1 MPDQSPHVIKA
12 ETESRELSGPA
23 REPAEAREAGLHRE
37 ASLHRE
43 AGLNTANPASPR
55 TLVDH
60 RSSIV
65 DREESAGAHSPLTRR
80 SFMSTLSLLGLGTG
94 LFPGVLWAS
103 YRQRRQITAAMVADA
118 EAVAGIE
125 LTEEWREKVVD
136 GVNDYAEGYEAV
148 RKLDMPNSVYPAL
161 LFEATP
167 PDETLPVGPGRVR
180 ASRVGR
186 VRRPA
191 DLEQVAFW
199 PVTELAALVRSRQ
212 VSSSE
217 LTRMYLDRL
226 KRHGPTL
233 QCVITLTEE
242 RALAQARQ
250 ADADIKAGRYRGPL
264 HGIPW
269 GAKDLLAVKGYPTTW
284 GAAPYR
290 DQTFDYD
297 AAVVQRLDAAGA
309 VLVAKLTLGALAQG
323 DQWFGGQ
330 TKNPW
335 NLEQG
340 SSGSSAGPA
349 SATAAGLVGFSVGSE
364 TQGSIVSPST
374 RCGATGLRPT
384 FGRVPRT
391 GAMALSWSMDKL
403 GPICRGVEDCALVL
417 ATLNGP
423 DGADPS
429 VHDVPFNW
437 DAGLD
442 MTKLRVGYLK
452 SAFDRDRD
460 DKALENAALEAVR
473 RLGVNPVPVAL
484 PDYPIAPLSAIIRT
498 ESAAAFDKLVRT
510 GRVDLIERSAR
521 PRALREAR
529 FVPAVEYIQAN
540 RMRTLIMRDFAREL
554 TDIDVVVTPSHAR
567 GLLPITNLTGHPVVV
582 VPAGFRD
589 DGTPISISFLG
600 NLWKDAEA
608 AALAKAYQD
617 ATEWHRRQPPRFA
630 A

>member
-1 MPDQSPHVIKA
+1 MPEPITPLPPQGERDV
-12 ETESRELSGPA
+12 TG
-23 REPAEAREAGLHRE
+23 EPAHSA
-37 ASLHRE
+37 
-43 AGLNTANPASPR
+43 ANVASPR
-55 TLVDH
+55 TH
-60 RSSIV
+60 NGRRSSV
-65 DREESAGAHSPLTRR
+65 DGREESADAGPGQTRR
-80 SFMSTLSLLGLGTG
+80 RFMTTLSLLGLGGG
-94 LFPGVLWAS
+94 LFPGVLWAK
-103 YRQRRQITAAMVADA
+103 YQQARRITAAMVADA

-136 GVNDYAEGYEAV
+136 GVNDYAEGYAQV
-148 RKLDMPNSVYPAL
+148 RELDISNAVYPAL
-161 LFEATP
+161 VFDPAL
-167 PDETLPVGPGRVR
+167 PDERVPAGRRRVR
-180 ASRVGR
+180 VSDAGR

-199 PVTELAALVRSRQ
+199 PVTKLAALVRSKQ
-212 VSSSE
+212 VSSEE

-233 QCVITLTEE
+233 QAVITLTEE

-250 ADADIKAGRYRGPL
+250 ADAEIQAGRYRGPL

-284 GAAPYR
+284 GAEPYR
-290 DQTFDYD
+290 DRSFDYD
-297 AAVVQRLDAAGA
+297 ATVVKRLDAAGA
-309 VLVAKLTLGALAQG
+309 VLVGKLTLGALAQG

-335 NLEQG
+335 NLDQG

-349 SATAAGLVGFSVGSE
+349 AATAAGLVGFSVGSE

-403 GPICRGVEDCALVL
+403 GPICRSVEDCAVVL
-417 ATLNGP
+417 AAIHGP
-423 DGADPS
+423 DGGDPT
-429 VHDVPFNW
+429 VRDIPFNW
-437 DAGLD
+437 DARV
-442 MTKLRVGYLK
+442 KPASLRVGYIR
-452 SAFDRDRD
+452 SAFERDHEGKAFD
-460 DKALENAALEAVR
+460 DAALDAVR
-473 RLGVNPVPVAL
+473 SLGVDPVPVEL
-484 PDYPIAPLSAIIRT
+484 PDYPTQPLRAIIRT

-510 GRVDLIERSAR
+510 GEVDRIERSAR

-540 RMRTLIMRDFAREL
+540 RLRTLIMRALAREL
-554 TDIDVVVTPSHAR
+554 DGIDVVVTPSYAP
-567 GLLPITNLTGHPVVV
+567 GLLAITNLTGHPVVV

-589 DGTPISISFLG
+589 DGTPVSISFLG

-608 AALAKAYQD
+608 AVLAKAYQD
-617 ATEWHRRQPPRFA
+617 ATGWHLKQPPKFA
-630 A
+630 V

>member
-1 MPDQSPHVIKA
+1 MEMSRNAANVA
-12 ETESRELSGPA
+12 E
-23 REPAEAREAGLHRE
+23 
-37 ASLHRE
+37 
-43 AGLNTANPASPR
+43 PR
-55 TLVDH
+55 TLVDR
-60 RSSIV
+60 RSSTV
-65 DREESAGAHSPLTRR
+65 DAEVSADARPGQTRR
-80 SFMSTLSLLGLGTG
+80 SFMSTLSLLGLGGG
-94 LFPGVLWAS
+94 LFPGVLWAKYQQAS
-103 YRQRRQITAAMVADA
+103 HITAAMVADA

-136 GVNDYAEGYEAV
+136 GVNDYAEGYVEV
-148 RKLDMPNSVYPAL
+148 RKVDMPNAVYPAL
-161 LFEATP
+161 LFEP
-167 PDETLPVGPGRVR
+167 TLPDATVPAQRRRIRV
-180 ASRVGR
+180 SDVGR
-186 VRRPA
+186 VRRPE
-191 DLEQVAFW
+191 DLEQLAFW
-199 PVTELAALVRSRQ
+199 PVTKLAALIRSRH
-212 VSSSE
+212 VSSLE

-233 QCVITLTEE
+233 QAVITLTEE

-250 ADADIKAGRYRGPL
+250 ADADIKAGHYRGPL

-284 GAAPYR
+284 GAEPYR

-297 AAVVQRLDAAGA
+297 AAVVKRLDDAGA

-335 NLEQG
+335 KLDQG

-384 FGRVPRT
+384 FGHVPRT

-403 GPICRGVEDCALVL
+403 GPICRSVEDCALVL
-417 ATLNGP
+417 DAIRGP
-423 DGADPS
+423 DAGDPS
-429 VHDVPFNW
+429 ARDVAFNW
-437 DAGLD
+437 DARVD
-442 MTKLRVGYLK
+442 PTNLRVGYIR
-452 SAFDRDRD
+452 SAFQRDHEGKD
-460 DKALENAALEAVR
+460 FDEAALEAVR
-473 RLGVNPVPVAL
+473 RLGVDPVPVEL
-484 PDYPIAPLSAIIRT
+484 PDYPTHPLRAIIRT

-510 GRVDLIERSAR
+510 GEVDRIERSAR

-540 RMRTLIMRDFAREL
+540 RLRTLIMQALAREL
-554 TDIDVVVTPSHAR
+554 DGIDVVVTPSYAP
-567 GLLPITNLTGHPVVV
+567 GLLAITNLTGHPVVV
-582 VPAGFRD
+582 VPSGFRD
-589 DGTPISISFLG
+589 DGTPVSISFLG

-608 AALAKAYQD
+608 AVLARAYQD
-617 ATEWHRRQPPRFA
+617 ATGWHLKHPPAFA
-630 A
+630 V